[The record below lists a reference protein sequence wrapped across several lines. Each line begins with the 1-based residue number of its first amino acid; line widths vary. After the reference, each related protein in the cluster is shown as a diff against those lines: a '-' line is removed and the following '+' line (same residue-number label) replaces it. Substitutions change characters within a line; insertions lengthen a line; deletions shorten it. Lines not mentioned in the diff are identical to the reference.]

1 MGRIWDHPTHQQVAK
16 DTART
21 MASHLLECKMET
33 SVFVEM
39 SFLAMNTWQMMNL
52 SADLHV
58 REMLVSNVEDI
69 GG

>member
-1 MGRIWDHPTHQQVAK
+1 
-16 DTART
+16 
-21 MASHLLECKMET
+21 MASHMLEYKLQA